1 MNKKGLAEIIVGI
14 VLAAVIIGGIITSQR
29 IIEENR
35 YVVDAKTGLIY
46 DLSKCSINNLDQNSL
61 VEIRDIDEVLKN
73 EKYSLAKCS
82 GR

>member
-1 MNKKGLAEIIVGI
+1 MNKKGLAEIIGGI